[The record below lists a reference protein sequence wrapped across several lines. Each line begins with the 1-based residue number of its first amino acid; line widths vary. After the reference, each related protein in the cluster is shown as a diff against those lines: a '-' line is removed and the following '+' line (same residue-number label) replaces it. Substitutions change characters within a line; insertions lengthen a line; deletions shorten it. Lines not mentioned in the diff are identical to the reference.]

1 MSAKNSPRFTAPDAR
16 SIATFSPKRI
26 DSRDHSSSAMPSSSS
41 PCPDVNDAFRL
52 RVFRPK
58 GVTGA
63 VTDSLPYDPFSKLK
77 SGSARLTDKLFS
89 KGAAMLLDAFLAPHL
104 HKIESRQPARRF
116 RFSGVLGR
124 AP

>member
-1 MSAKNSPRFTAPDAR
+1 
-16 SIATFSPKRI
+16 
-26 DSRDHSSSAMPSSSS
+26 MPSSSS
-41 PCPDVNDAFRL
+41 PCPDVNDTFRL

-89 KGAAMLLDAFLAPHL
+89 KGAAMLLDAFLQVA
-104 HKIESRQPARRF
+104 
-116 RFSGVLGR
+116 SGCLSDR
-124 AP
+124 AHSVRKHPR